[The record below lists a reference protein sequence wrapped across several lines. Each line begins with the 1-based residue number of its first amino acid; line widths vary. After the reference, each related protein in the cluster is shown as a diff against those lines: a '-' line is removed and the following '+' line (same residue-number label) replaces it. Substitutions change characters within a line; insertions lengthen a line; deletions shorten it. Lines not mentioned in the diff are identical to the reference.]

1 MLSSSNAKIDKINM
15 RQNLIQMKWEICKAS
30 FSSYGVNV
38 EESTIFSYSTNIF
51 LSHLNFSFSIFPF
64 NLVFFSLVLF
74 IWSLLEEKVFGFQ
87 IFIFKV
93 LVKEPCCYH
102 SFFITSYVSRIQ
114 CNLKKYR

>member
-1 MLSSSNAKIDKINM
+1 
-15 RQNLIQMKWEICKAS
+15 
-30 FSSYGVNV
+30 
-38 EESTIFSYSTNIF
+38 
-51 LSHLNFSFSIFPF
+51 
-64 NLVFFSLVLF
+64 LF